1 MINALRKAK
10 LAMGTFGSPAT
21 MLDNG
26 RSKMT
31 RVPNKLFGRA
41 GATFIT
47 ALVLA
52 GMACGV
58 AGMARATDG
67 QLHFT
72 LVAVN
77 NEVVTNDDKHM
88 FVLSGY
94 GTFSSDAVEGNGT
107 YLYLDGATEVPKT
120 ILSAGSWEA
129 TRVLRWTPAE
139 GGATYGRVHPGVL
152 DLRIDIIPDQ
162 GPVIKGATLRI
173 NCNVGFAG
181 IQNKDPDTGEP
192 LAEGYWLTIPGSA
205 FLSGAAAVGPFVPRD
220 PILGVTEIAR

>member
-1 MINALRKAK
+1 MLIVIDKFRKRVGT
-10 LAMGTFGSPAT
+10 LAI
-21 MLDNG
+21 
-26 RSKMT
+26 
-31 RVPNKLFGRA
+31 V
-41 GATFIT
+41 
-47 ALVLA
+47 VLLIA

-58 AGMARATDG
+58 TGTARATDG

-72 LVAVN
+72 LVAVDD
-77 NEVVTNDDKHM
+77 EIVTNDDKHM

-107 YLYLDGATEVPKT
+107 YVYLDAATEIPKT
-120 ILSAGSWEA
+120 LLSAGSWEA
-129 TRVLRWTPAE
+129 TKVLRWTPAE

-152 DLRIDIIPDQ
+152 DLQIDIIPDQ

-192 LAEGYWLTIPGSA
+192 LAEGFWLTIPGSA
-205 FLSGAAAVGPFVPRD
+205 FHNGATPVGPFVPRD
-220 PILGVTEIAR
+220 PILGLTEIAR

>member
-1 MINALRKAK
+1 MSRVFDGIRK
-10 LAMGTFGSPAT
+10 
-21 MLDNG
+21 
-26 RSKMT
+26 
-31 RVPNKLFGRA
+31 RA
-41 GATFIT
+41 GATTFA
-47 ALVLA
+47 ALIIA
-52 GMACGV
+52 AMACGV
-58 AGMARATDG
+58 AGTARATDG

-77 NEVVTNDDKHM
+77 DEVVTNDDKHM

-107 YLYLDGATEVPKT
+107 YFYVDAATEIPKT
-120 ILSAGSWEA
+120 LLSAGSWEA
-129 TRVLRWTPAE
+129 TKVLRWTPAE

-152 DLRIDIIPDQ
+152 DLQIDIIPDQ

-205 FLSGAAAVGPFVPRD
+205 FHDGAVAVGPFVPKD